1 MPAVDEHKDT
11 HQVLSFAEIVFDH
24 FLPFFPLA
32 LGDFGEAITR
42 QIDHIPFVIDIE
54 MIDQLGLP
62 GSIGGL
68 GHLVIIAK
76 HVDQRGFA
84 DVAATDE
91 GILGTIRHRAF
102 GIIRAADDVY
112 GGMNVHKGC
121 KIHYPT
127 FTAAMANYSHDRIV
141 PFKDSELGKK
151 QQIAAMFDKIAFRYD
166 FLNRFLS
173 GGIDIYWRR
182 RAIREL
188 AGVRGAGTG
197 PDAKAAVAGSKGAI
211 ATTTTKTILDV
222 ATGTA
227 DMAIMMARYLSASHI
242 TGIDI
247 STGMLEIGRQKI
259 TRLQMEE
266 KISLQTGDSEA
277 IHFPDAHFDAVT
289 VAFGVRNFENLEK
302 GLREMLR
309 VLKPGGRLIIL
320 EFSQPKT
327 PGIRHVYDLYLR
339 LVAPNIGKMVSSNR
353 EAYQYLNDS
362 VKAFPEG
369 ENFLR
374 IMEACGYSNPRLRR
388 LSLGICSL
396 YVGEK

>member
-1 MPAVDEHKDT
+1 MTTVDEHKHAD
-11 HQVLSFAEIVFDH
+11 QVLSFPQIVFDH
-24 FLPFFPLA
+24 FFPFFPLA
-32 LGDFGEAITR
+32 LGDFGKAITR
-42 QIDHIPFVIDIE
+42 QIDHIPYVVNVE

-62 GSIGGL
+62 GSIGSL

-84 DVAATDE
+84 DIAATNE
-91 GILGTIRHRAF
+91 GILGTIRHRTL
-102 GIIRAADDVY
+102 GIIRAADDVKS
-112 GGMNVHKGC
+112 GMNLHKGC

-188 AGVRGAGTG
+188 AGGVTAATG
-197 PDAKAAVAGSKGAI
+197 
-211 ATTTTKTILDV
+211 KTILDV

-227 DMAIMMARYLSASHI
+227 DMAIMMARYLSSSHI

-302 GLREMLR
+302 GLGEMLR
-309 VLKPGGRLIIL
+309 VLKPGGRLVVL

-327 PGIRHVYDLYLR
+327 PGVRHVYDLYLR

-374 IMEACGYSNPRLRR
+374 IMETCGYKNTQLRR

-396 YVGEK
+396 YIGEKKI